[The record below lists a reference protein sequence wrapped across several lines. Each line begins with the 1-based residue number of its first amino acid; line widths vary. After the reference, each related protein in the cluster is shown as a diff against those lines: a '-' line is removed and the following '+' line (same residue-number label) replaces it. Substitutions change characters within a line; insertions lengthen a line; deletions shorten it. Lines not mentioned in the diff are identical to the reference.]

1 MNRNAPQFRVQAEE
15 ITAQGRDG
23 KSDTVAALLRS
34 KEPIMRDA
42 RGAAKAVQLLDLLE
56 EFFDGGKM
64 WTRGDLWDGHGRR
77 CIRGAMEYLRRRHA
91 IRWDPTAYYL
101 LQAIPGGWP
110 LISFND
116 VVCRDYA
123 PVLP

>member
-1 MNRNAPQFRVQAEE
+1 
-15 ITAQGRDG
+15 
-23 KSDTVAALLRS
+23 
-34 KEPIMRDA
+34 MRDA

-56 EFFDGGKM
+56 EFFDGGKR

-77 CIRGAMEYLRRRHA
+77 CIRGAMEYLRRRHD
-91 IRWDPTAYYL
+91 IRWDPTTYYL

-123 PVLP
+123 PMLAVIRKARALAVAELEEQQLSPLRQAA